1 MRTSFWHTLLISSVV
16 AAGFYSFGCVTTP
29 VEGASEAKGNL
40 VSADNSF
47 GFEVF
52 HQLVEKDYDDN
63 IFMSPTSLAIALTM
77 AYNGASGE
85 TKEAMV
91 KVLELQGMSLEE
103 VNQTNAALLERL
115 NNLGGDV
122 LLEMANSLWVR
133 EGEEFRVDFLK
144 RNQEFY
150 GAEISTLDF
159 TDSKAPSIID
169 AWVKE
174 KTGGKIKELVEEI
187 PSGVILYLISA
198 VYFKGA
204 WAVKFDQQYTK
215 ERNFTL
221 LDGSKKKVPMMMTG
235 AKGFKYLKDDNFEAV
250 GLPYGDGKVRMYLFV
265 PHRESS
271 LNQFYQE
278 LSAGSWDD
286 WMSQFQQTELIIVM
300 PRFSL
305 EYEIVLNDALANL
318 GMEVAF
324 DSGTADFSG
333 MCIGDR
339 IWIDE
344 VKQKTFLEVNEEGTE
359 AAAATSVRMKK
370 GPMAVYVNRPFFC
383 AVRDDE
389 TGAILFMGSIVE
401 P

>member
-1 MRTSFWHTLLISSVV
+1 VV

>member
-1 MRTSFWHTLLISSVV
+1 MRTSFWHTLFISSVV
-16 AAGFYSFGCVTTP
+16 AAGFYSFGCVATAD
-29 VEGASEAKGNL
+29 EGVSEARGNL

-52 HQLVEKDYDDN
+52 RQLVEKDYDDN

-85 TKEAMV
+85 TKEAMA

-122 LLEMANSLWVR
+122 LLKMANSLWVR
-133 EGEEFRVDFLK
+133 EGEEFRADFLK

-174 KTGGKIKELVEEI
+174 KTGGKIETIVEEI
-187 PSGVILYLISA
+187 PSGAILYLISA
-198 VYFKGA
+198 VYFKST
-204 WAVKFDQQYTK
+204 WAVKFDQQYTR
-215 ERNFTL
+215 EGDFTL

-235 AKGFKYLKDDNFEAV
+235 AKGVKYLKGDNFEAV

-271 LNQFYQE
+271 LNQFYKE
-278 LSAGSWDD
+278 LNAGSWDD
-286 WMSQFQQTELIIVM
+286 WMSQFQQTELTIVM

-318 GMEVAF
+318 GMGVAF

-333 MCIGDR
+333 MCIGGR

-344 VKQKTFLEVNEEGTE
+344 VKQKTYLEVNEDGTE

-370 GPMAVYVNRPFFC
+370 GPMAIYVNRSFFC

>member
-1 MRTSFWHTLLISSVV
+1 MRTSFWHTLFISSVV
-16 AAGFYSFGCVTTP
+16 AAGFYSFGCVATAN
-29 VEGASEAKGNL
+29 EGVSEARGNL

-52 HQLVEKDYDDN
+52 RQLVEKDYDDN

-77 AYNGASGE
+77 TYNGASGE
-85 TKEAMV
+85 TKEAMA

-122 LLEMANSLWVR
+122 LLKMANSLWVR
-133 EGEEFRVDFLK
+133 EGEEFRADFLK

-174 KTGGKIKELVEEI
+174 KTGGKIETIVEEI
-187 PSGVILYLISA
+187 PSGAILYLISA
-198 VYFKGA
+198 VYFKST
-204 WAVKFDQQYTK
+204 WAVKFDQQYTR
-215 ERNFTL
+215 EGDFTL

-235 AKGFKYLKDDNFEAV
+235 AKGVKYLKGDNFEAV

-271 LNQFYQE
+271 LNQFYKE
-278 LSAGSWDD
+278 LNAGSWDD
-286 WMSQFQQTELIIVM
+286 WMSQFQQTELTIVM

-318 GMEVAF
+318 GMGVAF

-333 MCIGDR
+333 MCIGGR

-344 VKQKTFLEVNEEGTE
+344 VKQKTYLEVNEDGTE

-370 GPMAVYVNRPFFC
+370 GPMAIYVNRSFFC

>member
-1 MRTSFWHTLLISSVV
+1 MRTSFWHTLFISSVV
-16 AAGFYSFGCVTTP
+16 AAGFYSFGCVATAN
-29 VEGASEAKGNL
+29 EGVSEARGNL

-52 HQLVEKDYDDN
+52 RQLVEKDYDDN

-85 TKEAMV
+85 TKEAMA

-122 LLEMANSLWVR
+122 LLKMANSLWVR
-133 EGEEFRVDFLK
+133 EGEEFRADFLK

-174 KTGGKIKELVEEI
+174 KTGGKIETIVEEI
-187 PSGVILYLISA
+187 PSGAILYLISA
-198 VYFKGA
+198 VYFKST
-204 WAVKFDQQYTK
+204 WAVKFDQQYTR
-215 ERNFTL
+215 EGDFTL

-235 AKGFKYLKDDNFEAV
+235 AKGVKYLKGDNFEAV

-271 LNQFYQE
+271 LNQFYKE
-278 LSAGSWDD
+278 LNAGSWDD
-286 WMSQFQQTELIIVM
+286 WMSQFQQTELTIVM

-318 GMEVAF
+318 GMGVAF

-333 MCIGDR
+333 MCIGGR

-344 VKQKTFLEVNEEGTE
+344 VKQKTYLEVNEDGTE

-370 GPMAVYVNRPFFC
+370 GPMAIYVNRSFFC